1 MHRRS
6 AQFDILRDPR
16 FAARATS
23 GLPVW
28 LFDHSGTKLLFTN
41 PAGAAL
47 FGFASSGAAVAA
59 SFDNTEIAT
68 QIVRSAAT
76 LRDDGSPRLERLRG
90 MGTPFGR
97 PLVCACSK
105 VTVDTVSAIFIA
117 AAEPC
122 GQTLT
127 LAERARRLI
136 DGDDAVAAF
145 DPNGHLL
152 HATSIAAK
160 RLDGVTLLATLNGKG
175 ETLYVGEG
183 ADAVTLL
190 LLCDDGDEQPQ
201 GTETSVCDAA
211 TENPVDLSPIADAM
225 AAMTVQRP
233 LHDVSQQYDVLQH
246 DLLQHDVL
254 QHQDTAHA
262 ELQDTIE
269 LSSQQAAASQSDQT
283 QRRHPLRFVWETDTE
298 NRFTIA
304 DRDFLGIAGP
314 RTTGLM
320 GRFWN
325 EISAKLALD
334 PEGRFAYA
342 LVSRN
347 TWSNIDI
354 DWPTI
359 DGQRI
364 KIELCGIP
372 AFDREHVFCGYRGWG
387 VVHDPAVIERLHSR
401 NAANAETNSVPAT
414 VTEIADVTTEI
425 AAPIAPSIETIAEPE
440 EITPTPENVVPFRAT
455 GQDARPLISTPAE
468 QTTFQELTSRLA
480 ARLKDADELARGQI
494 EKVPVDFAPLSAGI
508 YPNEQTA
515 RDLRP
520 SESDLSLQTPILDRL
535 PAGVLIY
542 RLNSFLYANPAFLKL
557 TGHVSLGDFAQAGG
571 LDSLFIETVDDVS
584 SDGDDGQSLRIA
596 APANHLSMDAR
607 LVTLPIDDEDAMAL
621 VLFPDTA
628 PRPATNADAPSGPL
642 SLLDIATDGVVV
654 IDRNGTILEVNA
666 GAAKLFGYETDELPG
681 RTFGDLFAPESERAA
696 KTSLDRLTRGGS
708 AGPIDDGRE
717 FIGKRRHGSLLFLTM
732 LLARADQSSARVCAV
747 FRDITR
753 WKNAEK
759 DLVAARQQA
768 EKASSA
774 KSEFLARI
782 SHEMRTPLNAIIG
795 FSDVMM
801 EERFG
806 PIGNDRYRDY
816 LKDIKASGSHLVSL
830 LNDLLDLSK
839 IEAGKMELSFE
850 RVNLN
855 DLTQQSVAIMQA
867 QANRARIIV
876 RTALSMNV
884 PGIVADPRSVRQ
896 IILNLLSNSIK
907 FTSPGGQVI
916 VSTAATDRGDV
927 MLRVRDTGVGMSE
940 KDIEM
945 AMQPFRQLATSS
957 KADANGTG
965 LGLPLT
971 KALTEANRAR
981 FSIKSAV
988 NSGTMVEIVFP
999 AARILAE

>member
-1 MHRRS
+1 MHHRS
-6 AQFDILRDPR
+6 ALLDILRDPSL
-16 FAARATS
+16 AVRATS
-23 GLPVW
+23 GVPIW
-28 LFDHSGTKLLFTN
+28 LFDLSGTKLLFAN
-41 PAGAAL
+41 PSGAAL
-47 FGFASSGAAVAA
+47 FGFASSGAAIAA
-59 SFDNTEIAT
+59 SFENTEIAT
-68 QIVRSAAT
+68 QIARSAAT
-76 LRDDGSPRLERLRG
+76 LRQDGTPRLDRLRS
-90 MGTPFGR
+90 MGLPSGR
-97 PLVCACSK
+97 SLICACSK
-105 VTVDTVSAIFIA
+105 VTIASATAILVA

-122 GQTLT
+122 GPALT

-136 DGDDAVAAF
+136 ESDEAVAAF
-145 DPNGHLL
+145 DPGGNLL
-152 HATSIAAK
+152 HATPSAAN
-160 RLDGVTLLATLNGKG
+160 RLDGVTLLADINEEGAP
-175 ETLYVGEG
+175 LYVGEG

-190 LLCDDGDEQPQ
+190 LFSDVDNRQSQEAG
-201 GTETSVCDAA
+201 TSVDDAIA
-211 TENPVDLSPIADAM
+211 ENPADLSPIADAM
-225 AAMTVQRP
+225 AAMTVDQP
-233 LHDVSQQYDVLQH
+233 SHDISQHDEMTRCEEVTQPDTEDTIAPVSQQPVEHKGGQH
-246 DLLQHDVL
+246 
-254 QHQDTAHA
+254 
-262 ELQDTIE
+262 
-269 LSSQQAAASQSDQT
+269 

-298 NRFTIA
+298 NRFTIT

-314 RTTGLM
+314 RTAGLM

-334 PEGRFAYA
+334 PEGRIAHA
-342 LVSRN
+342 MVSRD
-347 TWSNIDI
+347 TWSGIDVE
-354 DWPTI
+354 WPAK

-364 KIELCGIP
+364 TIELCGIP
-372 AFDREHVFCGYRGWG
+372 AFDHERLFCGYRGWG
-387 VVHDPAVIERLHSR
+387 VWRDQPLADRSDAAWPVSVDAEPAFAHAEIRTDIP
-401 NAANAETNSVPAT
+401 APNAE
-414 VTEIADVTTEI
+414 
-425 AAPIAPSIETIAEPE
+425 APIALPVETIAEPADVIE
-440 EITPTPENVVPFRAT
+440 TPENVVPFRAT
-455 GQDARPLISTPAE
+455 GQDARPAIPAAAE
-468 QTTFQELTSRLA
+468 QTAFQELTSRLA
-480 ARLKDADELARGQI
+480 ARLKGADELARGQI
-494 EKVPVDFAPLSAGI
+494 EKVTIERFSLSDVTLAET

-515 RDLRP
+515 RDLWP
-520 SESDLSLQTPILDRL
+520 SENDLSLQTAILDRL

-542 RLNSFLYANPAFLKL
+542 RLNSFIYANPAFLKL
-557 TGHVSLGDFAQAGG
+557 TGHASIGDFAQAGG
-571 LDSLFIETVDDVS
+571 LDSLFIETVEAAS
-584 SDGDDGQSLRIA
+584 SDSDDGQSLRIA
-596 APANHLSMDAR
+596 APARHASMDGR

-621 VLFPDTA
+621 VLFPSPA
-628 PRPATNADAPSGPL
+628 SRPAPHTETPSNL
-642 SLLDIATDGVVV
+642 SSLLDIATDGVVV
-654 IDRNGTILEVNA
+654 IDRNGQILEANA
-666 GAAKLFGYETDELPG
+666 GAARLFGYEKEELPG
-681 RTFGDLFAPESERAA
+681 LSFTNLFAPESERAA
-696 KTSLDRLTRGGS
+696 KANLERLTTGGS

-717 FIGKRRHGSLLFLTM
+717 FIGRRRHGSLLFLNM
-732 LLARADQSSARVCAV
+732 LLARADQNSARYCAV

-753 WKNAEK
+753 WKSAEK
-759 DLVAARQQA
+759 DLIAARQQA

-774 KSEFLARI
+774 KSEFLART

-839 IEAGKMELSFE
+839 IEAGKMDLSFQ

-867 QANRARIIV
+867 QANRARVII

-884 PGIVADPRSVRQ
+884 PDIVADPRSVRQ

-927 MLRVRDTGVGMSE
+927 MLRVRDTGIGMSE

-945 AMQPFRQLATSS
+945 ALQPFRQLATSS
-957 KADANGTG
+957 KAEGTG

-999 AARILAE
+999 AAKVLAE